1 MCQHLRIRT
10 ARNRYSNHWPLLV
23 TFRLLLSRVKTE
35 GFQSVCL
42 TALKEVLWSRKYE
55 KRHKP
60 YNIGGKKK
68 LFSPRLASSQYSKHR
83 PQQRD
88 FISKH
93 PASQISWV
101 YFVQIPA
108 LQSWCKDWD
117 VSSSPCIGFSR
128 LCLRLRTGQ
137 KKSDLK

>member
-60 YNIGGKKK
+60 YNIGE
-68 LFSPRLASSQYSKHR
+68 
-83 PQQRD
+83 
-88 FISKH
+88 
-93 PASQISWV
+93 
-101 YFVQIPA
+101 
-108 LQSWCKDWD
+108 
-117 VSSSPCIGFSR
+117 
-128 LCLRLRTGQ
+128 
-137 KKSDLK
+137 KKSYFPLGWLHLNILNTAHNKETLSVNIQLAR

>member
-1 MCQHLRIRT
+1 MPALKDKDSQEQIQQSLAT
-10 ARNRYSNHWPLLV
+10 ACHVQTSAKQSQDW
-23 TFRLLLSRVKTE
+23 

-93 PASQISWV
+93 PASQIS
-101 YFVQIPA
+101 
-108 LQSWCKDWD
+108 
-117 VSSSPCIGFSR
+117 
-128 LCLRLRTGQ
+128 
-137 KKSDLK
+137 